1 MKLARWLGIAA
12 LVAGTAL
19 GGTAAAQQQFFRIG
33 TGGTA
38 GTYYPVGGILANAIS
53 QPPKLVLT
61 AVASNGS
68 VANVNSIMGG
78 SLESGFSQAD
88 VAYWAFTGTGIWE
101 GKPKAAD
108 LRAIANLYPESI
120 HLVARKGAG
129 IKSVADLKGKRVS
142 LDEPGSGT
150 LVDARIILGAWGLKD
165 SDVKAEYLKP
175 NQAGDK
181 MKDGAMD
188 AFFFVG
194 GFPAG
199 AISELAST
207 GAGLELVAIDGP
219 NAAKIL
225 AQYKFFAVDAI
236 PANTYKGVD
245 AVKTISV
252 GAQWVTSAKVPAEIV
267 YEVVKGM
274 WGDKARG
281 ALDAGHAK
289 GKMIRKETALSGIG
303 IPLHPGAEKFYKEA
317 GLLK

>member
-88 VAYWAFTGTGIWE
+88 VAFWAFTGTGIWE

-142 LDEPGSGT
+142 STSP
-150 LVDARIILGAWGLKD
+150 ARARSWTR
-165 SDVKAEYLKP
+165 
-175 NQAGDK
+175 
-181 MKDGAMD
+181 
-188 AFFFVG
+188 
-194 GFPAG
+194 
-199 AISELAST
+199 AS
-207 GAGLELVAIDGP
+207 
-219 NAAKIL
+219 
-225 AQYKFFAVDAI
+225 
-236 PANTYKGVD
+236 
-245 AVKTISV
+245 S
-252 GAQWVTSAKVPAEIV
+252 S
-267 YEVVKGM
+267 
-274 WGDKARG
+274 ARG
-281 ALDAGHAK
+281 A
-289 GKMIRKETALSGIG
+289 
-303 IPLHPGAEKFYKEA
+303 
-317 GLLK
+317 

>member
-129 IKSVADLKGKRVS
+129 GGPAHLIGASDRGDPAARALEHAGEHVRAAAIG
-142 LDEPGSGT
+142 LDQEDDH
-150 LVDARIILGAWGLKD
+150 VD
-165 SDVKAEYLKP
+165 P
-175 NQAGDK
+175 
-181 MKDGAMD
+181 
-188 AFFFVG
+188 
-194 GFPAG
+194 
-199 AISELAST
+199 
-207 GAGLELVAIDGP
+207 
-219 NAAKIL
+219 
-225 AQYKFFAVDAI
+225 
-236 PANTYKGVD
+236 
-245 AVKTISV
+245 
-252 GAQWVTSAKVPAEIV
+252 
-267 YEVVKGM
+267 
-274 WGDKARG
+274 
-281 ALDAGHAK
+281 
-289 GKMIRKETALSGIG
+289 
-303 IPLHPGAEKFYKEA
+303 
-317 GLLK
+317 